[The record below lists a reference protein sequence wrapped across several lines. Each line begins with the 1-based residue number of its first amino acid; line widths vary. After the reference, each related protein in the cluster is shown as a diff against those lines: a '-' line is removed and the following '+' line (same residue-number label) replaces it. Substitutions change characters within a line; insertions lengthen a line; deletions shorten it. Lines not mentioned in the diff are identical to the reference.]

1 MRLIKGTPGPWKTG
15 EKIAKTSLDS
25 TVVEVTG
32 PYSKL
37 KSANPA
43 AYVPAGYDLEGSELV
58 STGDGMG
65 KLSIR
70 TVKYDSSG
78 GSEFGPVRTTFRV
91 EMEAVQY
98 PLQNHPYLAGVKDV
112 IAKWLA
118 TDEAKRVQNNE
129 FYYVDATGA
138 EVMIQDNTA
147 KKFCRAYMAGIE
159 TFNRYYPVIQK
170 ISIYKNPPGLNRTG
184 TSFSGGSPQ
193 FSDCG
198 EFDTPPISLSGY
210 SQTGYF
216 KSKDSWEENADK
228 TWNRTE
234 EWTWSPHGSDSDHA
248 WIYDGSTP
256 PAGNE

>member
-43 AYVPAGYDLEGSELV
+43 AYVPAGYDFESSDLS

-70 TVKYDSSG
+70 TVKYDSG
-78 GSEFGPVRTTFRV
+78 GSAFGPVRTTFRV
-91 EMEAVQY
+91 EMAAVQY

-118 TDEAKRVQNNE
+118 TDEAKRVQNNA
-129 FYYVDATGA
+129 FYYYDATGA
-138 EVMIQDNTA
+138 QIMIRDNTA
-147 KKFCRAYMAGIE
+147 KKFCKAYMAGIE

-170 ISIYKNPPGLNRTG
+170 ISTYKNPPGLNRTG
-184 TSFSGGSPQ
+184 TSFSGGSPT
-193 FSDCG
+193 FSTAG
-198 EFDTPPISLSGY
+198 EFEAPPISLSGY
-210 SQTGYF
+210 AQTGYF
-216 KSKDSWEENADK
+216 KSKDSWDENADK

-234 EWTWSPHGSDSDHA
+234 EWTWTPHGSDSDHA

-256 PAGNE
+256 PGN